1 MLDIINYIIAGYFG
15 LIIGN
20 FATSFYFRVPRN
32 IPLMGFNYV
41 NSIPP
46 RCSTCNHH
54 LKLKEY
60 IPLFGYIFCNGR
72 CNYCG
77 VKIDFSY
84 FIIEI
89 LSLFLSLFCYY
100 SFNFLDWYII
110 FVLFGIVS
118 LMMSLNLN
126 SSHEVNVKFLIFNIF
141 LAIIYKTL
149 LNLTVYD
156 WVFKIAI
163 CSIFYTLYMNIS
175 HRNNLGG
182 INLELLKIFLVAF
195 FWFDLNLMIP
205 YALLMIAIYFM
216 YVKFNMKFTKYLY
229 SSSYLLIFFMTIIN
243 HLMTSQW

>member
-1 MLDIINYIIAGYFG
+1 VVDIINYIIAGYFG

-20 FATSFYFRVPRN
+20 FATSFYFRIPRSV
-32 IPLMGFNYV
+32 PLMGFNYK
-41 NSIPP
+41 NPIPP
-46 RCSTCNHH
+46 RCSTCNHY

-60 IPLFGYIFCNGR
+60 IPIFGYIFCKGR

-77 VKIDFSY
+77 AKIDFSY

-89 LSLFLSLFCYY
+89 LALFLSLFCYY

-163 CSIFYTLYMNIS
+163 CSIFYTLYMNMS
-175 HRNNLGG
+175 HRNSLSS

-195 FWFDLNLMIP
+195 FWFNLNLMIP
-205 YALLMIAIYFM
+205 YVLLMIVIYFM
-216 YVKFNMKFTKYLY
+216 YVKFKMKFAKYLY
-229 SSSYLLIFFMTIIN
+229 SSSYVLIFFMTIIN
-243 HLMTSQW
+243 HLITSQW